1 MAWSPP
7 RLQARASRRD
17 NLVKSKI
24 PTSKQLG
31 APNLAER
38 GASIAEDEDPES
50 AERQGGRVVAAT
62 DYMRLS
68 ADQIGPYV
76 RDRYKVLGT
85 DRFGRSDCRQKLC
98 HFFEMERHLVGV

>member
-1 MAWSPP
+1 M
-7 RLQARASRRD
+7 
-17 NLVKSKI
+17 V
-24 PTSKQLG
+24 
-31 APNLAER
+31 
-38 GASIAEDEDPES
+38 EDEDPES
-50 AERQGGRVVAAT
+50 AETQGRCVIAAT

-68 ADQIGPYV
+68 ADQIRPYV